1 MMVLDVFCD
10 APTAC
15 IRVPGPGVVPLSISI
30 AEPGSLCSP
39 FVTAIGVEVP
49 FVSDLGS
56 LGVAALS
63 PASALS
69 WVWGATSRKLGGKVN
84 LLILRA

>member
-1 MMVLDVFCD
+1 MVVFVVCD

-15 IRVPGPGVVPLSISI
+15 ISVPGPGVVALSISI
-30 AEPGSLCSP
+30 AELGSLCSP

-49 FVSDLGS
+49 FVSDFGS

-63 PASALS
+63 PVASAS
-69 WVWGATSRKLGGKVN
+69 VVWGVASRNVGGRVN